1 MPITIIAWAYKGAM
15 TSSISVQ
22 QPLAPLGKSK
32 CSLISYTLVILF
44 SFTDT
49 LEDFAN
55 NPYKVGSWY
64 KYTEVKENLIPNP
77 YVIKIGQKYE
87 SYAENVEGAY
97 AKLGS
102 GTYSLLESRDSL
114 IFLIR
119 NRFTNKYASSG

>member
-1 MPITIIAWAYKGAM
+1 MHSNFA
-15 TSSISVQ
+15 
-22 QPLAPLGKSK
+22 
-32 CSLISYTLVILF
+32 
-44 SFTDT
+44 DT

-55 NPYKVGSWY
+55 SPYKVGSWY

-77 YVIKIGQKYE
+77 NVIKIGQKYE

-97 AKLGS
+97 SKLGS

-119 NRFTNKYASSG
+119 NRFTNKYARICSSHGGTIMASKLLHRS